1 MPIHIIISMLLFSQS
16 IAADTFHLHN
26 KGDSVNLVNIKKD
39 NRTYNTN
46 IDRSV
51 HKETEIL
58 YETNNHYTTVVEQ
71 HKEDDFNPN
80 ILTDMLREN
89 GMLQSGPDP
98 DLQREIDLYEHQWMM
113 DLYYL
118 Q

>member
-1 MPIHIIISMLLFSQS
+1 MPYLIIYMLLVTQS
-16 IAADTFHLHN
+16 VMADTFHLHN
-26 KGDSVNLVNIKKD
+26 HGDSVNLVNIKKD

-58 YETNNHYTTVVEQ
+58 YETNNHYTTVVNEYE
-71 HKEDDFNPN
+71 KDDFNPN

-89 GMLQSGPDP
+89 GMLQSGPGP
-98 DLQREIDLYEHQWMM
+98 DLQREIDLYEHQRMM